1 MRVSWCTRLI
11 RQPTGLV
18 WPGALIGRFLSRGHS
33 ACGRFRMVTDKDLYV
48 RTISDVIDYYG
59 ENQVAVTL
67 DVSLDDVQRWLAGTT
82 RPPTDTFF
90 RIIELKSKVKA

>member
-1 MRVSWCTRLI
+1 
-11 RQPTGLV
+11 
-18 WPGALIGRFLSRGHS
+18 
-33 ACGRFRMVTDKDLYV
+33 MVTDKDLYV

-90 RIIELKSKVKA
+90 RIYRAEKQSQSVEAIPTSAMPDTVTL

>member
-1 MRVSWCTRLI
+1 
-11 RQPTGLV
+11 
-18 WPGALIGRFLSRGHS
+18 
-33 ACGRFRMVTDKDLYV
+33 MVTDKDLYV

-82 RPPTDTFF
+82 RPPTDTFL